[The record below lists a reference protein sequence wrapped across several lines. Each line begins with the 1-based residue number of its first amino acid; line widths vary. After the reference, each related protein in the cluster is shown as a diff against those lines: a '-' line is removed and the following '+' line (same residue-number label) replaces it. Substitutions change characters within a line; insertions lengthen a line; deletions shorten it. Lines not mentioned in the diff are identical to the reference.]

1 MTVDAGAQLRKG
13 VVEFAILALLEREA
27 MYGWQLS
34 QQLIERGG
42 FIASIGTL
50 YPVLGRLRAKEWVST
65 YEETSESGP
74 SRRYYEL
81 TELGRRSLSD
91 FRSQWAVFSHSVDD
105 LMERKGTT

>member
-13 VVEFAILALLEREA
+13 VVEFAILALLETEA

-50 YPVLGRLRAKEWVST
+50 YPVLARLRAKGWVTT
-65 YEETSESGP
+65 YDEASATGP
-74 SRRYYEL
+74 ARRYYTL
-81 TELGRRSLSD
+81 TPEGVRNLND
-91 FRSQWAVFSHSVDD
+91 FRAQWTVFSSA
-105 LMERKGTT
+105 LGALIERKGTS